1 MFAQG
6 KDDPITKM
14 FIQRNEN
21 SIFRNGSFQNLSI
34 VGPCLSN
41 LRSTD
46 NIMAFVPQRLR
57 YSQSQ
62 HLIDHIVLEVQAY
75 AALTSEWSRE
85 APA

>member
-21 SIFRNGSFQNLSI
+21 SIFRNGSVQDLSI

-46 NIMAFVPQRLR
+46 NIMPFVPQRLR
-57 YSQSQ
+57 YIQSQ
-62 HLIDHIVLEVQAY
+62 HLIDIYSLRGSGTGCSD
-75 AALTSEWSRE
+75 L
-85 APA
+85 